1 MLRIFVAPFL
11 VAALA
16 TLVPVSG
23 ASADECDNARGGQA
37 GLNEC
42 YGNLFKKSDAELNR
56 LYREIE
62 GRLKDDPDAKK
73 RLVTAQRAWV
83 AFRDAECGFRSG
95 AASDGSAGPMILSMC
110 LDGLTRQRSADFA
123 SYLKCEEGDL
133 SCPVPAAD

>member
-1 MLRIFVAPFL
+1 MPRIFVAPFL

-16 TLVPVSG
+16 MVAPVTG
-23 ASADECDNARGGQA
+23 AGADECDNAQGGQA

-42 YGNLFKKSDAELNR
+42 YGNLFKTSDAELNK

-62 GRLKDDPDAKK
+62 GRLKDDPDAAK
-73 RLVTAQRAWV
+73 RLVAAQRAWI
-83 AFRDAECGFRSG
+83 AFRDTECGFRAG
-95 AASDGSAGPMILSMC
+95 AAAGGSAGPMIRSMC